1 MGSVDVEHDIP
12 ELEQQALL
20 QVFFF
25 FFFFFFFLI
34 TNTVFS

>member
-25 FFFFFFFLI
+25 FFFLI